1 MPPGESVSRLTVR
14 YTSARMRLATDIPVF
29 TLVLSLFLA
38 FAEAA
43 EAQAIT
49 AAGQP
54 AQLDIRAAGESS
66 LRVTLKPLS
75 LTSDF
80 PSTPRWPNGPIQ
92 RPP

>member
-1 MPPGESVSRLTVR
+1 MR

-43 EAQAIT
+43 EAQPIT

-54 AQLDIRAAGESS
+54 AQLDIRAAGEHSI
-66 LRVTLKPLS
+66 RVTLKPVS
-75 LTSDF
+75 FTDDF
-80 PSTPRWPNGPIQ
+80 PINPALAERHVSGA
-92 RPP
+92 RPERA